1 MSFWF
6 IFHFCSNTLFERK
19 KKSHN
24 YTSFSGRYKVAFKV
38 CLAMS
43 LCHRKSFYCRG
54 IVHFE
59 SLYKHFCLV
68 LLTKRHFLLLDWQL
82 GSVTMKEYKDQYNFT
97 VLSFGS
103 RRYQTQFWMTPDA
116 AGNSV
121 PPEPIQLAE
130 IQMACSANSY
140 IALRNWLSTFWVHWD
155 ASAWHHIT
163 C

>member
-68 LLTKRHFLLLDWQL
+68 LLTKRHFLLLNWQL
-82 GSVTMKEYKDQYNFT
+82 GSVTMKEHKDQYNFT
-97 VLSFGS
+97 VLSFDS
-103 RRYQTQFWMTPDA
+103 RQVPNPVLNDTRCSRKQCATWA
-116 AGNSV
+116 SSV
-121 PPEPIQLAE
+121 G
-130 IQMACSANSY
+130 
-140 IALRNWLSTFWVHWD
+140 WD
-155 ASAWHHIT
+155 T
-163 C
+163 DGMQC

>member
-103 RRYQTQFWMTPDA
+103 RQVPNPVLNDTRCSRKQCATRDS
-116 AGNSV
+116 SV
-121 PPEPIQLAE
+121 G
-130 IQMACSANSY
+130 
-140 IALRNWLSTFWVHWD
+140 WD
-155 ASAWHHIT
+155 T
-163 C
+163 DGMQC